1 MACSGRGGGMIEAN
15 TIALPLERLPLEAI
29 AIAAPDKVATT
40 SSAAEFLD
48 FHFESGSQAQV
59 ERAIAARRPNAH
71 FAYVVTPNV
80 DHLVRIQYFRS
91 DLWPA
96 YRHAWLTLCDSR
108 ILARMAAWTGVSLK
122 VVPGSDLTAAIFH
135 HVVRSQ
141 DRVAI
146 VGGDG
151 AMVERLSKTYG
162 LSNVHHYDPPMGFI
176 DNPEEVGRAVDF
188 VTAAN
193 PRYTFIAV
201 GSPQQEILAYRL
213 EKLSLATGIGFCVG
227 ASLEF
232 LTGVQ
237 TRAPRIF
244 QLLSIEWLFRL
255 LSNPRRLWKRY
266 LIDGPLVFL
275 LYWAWRRRVS

>member
-1 MACSGRGGGMIEAN
+1 MIAAN
-15 TIALPLERLPLEAI
+15 VLVSQPADISSDARAV
-29 AIAAPDKVATT
+29 AAPDTATAE
-40 SSAAEFLD
+40 SHVSEFLD
-48 FHFESGSQAQV
+48 FRFESGSQAQV

-122 VVPGSDLTAAIFH
+122 VLPGSDLTAAILH
-135 HVVRSQ
+135 HVVRSH

-146 VGGDG
+146 IGGNG
-151 AMVERLSKTYG
+151 AMVERLSQTYG
-162 LSNVHHYDPPMGFI
+162 LSNVHHYNPPMGFI
-176 DNPEEVGRAVDF
+176 DNPEEVERAVDF

-213 EKLSLATGIGFCVG
+213 EKLSLATGIGFCIG

-255 LSNPRRLWKRY
+255 LSNPRRFWKRY